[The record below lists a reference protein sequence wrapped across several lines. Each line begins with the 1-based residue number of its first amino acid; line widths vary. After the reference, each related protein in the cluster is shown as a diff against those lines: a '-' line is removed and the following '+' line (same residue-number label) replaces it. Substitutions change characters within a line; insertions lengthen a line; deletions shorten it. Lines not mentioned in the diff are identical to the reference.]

1 MINVDTALAFSQAR
15 IIPVT
20 SFRRIEKLPHGA
32 VPKVA
37 MGQMVKAMEILAVAE
52 IPDSRRLIDVA
63 NELRIKPAEVM
74 AAILKR
80 PGDVIT
86 EGESLASRSQ
96 FFGLR
101 KRRIVSPFD
110 GRVAWIGD
118 GQILLEGDNQRIEV
132 LASAPGRVTAI
143 EPGEFITLEVSAAVV
158 EAAWGHGGLAWGTL
172 KLMDGTPSYS
182 TDTGR
187 FTIDHRGAIV
197 AIASPLT
204 ETFVEEAIEIR
215 VKGLIASSANASL
228 IPTVKKAPFP
238 IGLTQGFG
246 QIPMSAKILAILN
259 THNGRELSMAMGQPS
274 DSRKMRPEIIIPVS
288 VAPTKQDD
296 RDSERGEQ
304 LALRPGQRVRIL
316 QNPYMGEI
324 GTVAEISIDPHQVS
338 SGLWLPGA
346 FVDIGTGRSIF
357 VPFANL
363 QQLG

>member
-15 IIPVT
+15 IVPVT

-32 VPKVA
+32 APKVA

-52 IPDSRRLIDVA
+52 IPDARRLIDVA
-63 NELRIKPAEVM
+63 EELRIKPAEVM

-86 EGESLASRSQ
+86 EGESLATRSQ

-101 KRRIVSPFD
+101 KRRVVTPFD

-118 GQILLEGDNQRIEV
+118 GQILLEGDNKRVEV
-132 LASAPGRVTAI
+132 LASAPGRVVGI
-143 EPGEFITLEVSAAVV
+143 EPDQLITIEVHAAVIEV
-158 EAAWGHGGLAWGTL
+158 AWGYGGLAWGTL
-172 KLMDGTPSYS
+172 KLLDTSPSYT
-182 TDTGR
+182 TDPGR

-204 ETFVEEAIEIR
+204 EPFLEEAIEIR
-215 VKGLIASSANASL
+215 VKGLIASSMNAGL
-228 IPTVKKAPFP
+228 IPAIQKAPFP
-238 IGLTQGFG
+238 VGLTQGFG
-246 QIPMSAKILAILN
+246 QIPMSDRILSILN
-259 THNGRELSMAMGQPS
+259 THNGRELSMAMGQPG

-288 VAPTKQDD
+288 VAPAKQDD
-296 RDSERGEQ
+296 RSLERTEQ
-304 LALRPGQRVRIL
+304 LTLQPGQRVRIL
-316 QNPYMGEI
+316 QNPLLGEI
-324 GTVAEISIDPHQVS
+324 GTVTEIASEPQQVS

-346 FVDIGTGRSIF
+346 LVEVGTGRSIF